1 MCNLCQSC
9 FYSNNS
15 ILKHLVLYHR
25 IAVQDGSTALTVS
38 KCETVSKLKPLSN
51 DLANDLSC
59 QTQKPILHFI
69 HNCDHCSSQFASK
82 KGLQRHLHSVHTDQ
96 GVEPKFDSGVDLSK
110 KSLEDNN
117 VQKFVCSECGMS
129 FHDNSSLVL
138 HRDDCSG
145 WSSSS
150 GGTGRRVKCDICR
163 KRFRNPLTLDEHR
176 RLHENESCLNSVN
189 LEFEGLPKNDCCSLN
204 DKASSG
210 ENASFSLIKTEDYIL
225 TKPANN
231 SQGNKKIAGYS
242 IPTYKKAKV
251 PPNADGLFE
260 CDECH
265 KTFTC
270 RSSLSNHVKSHFN
283 FKNKPFSCSACNQ
296 GFMSTL
302 TLQYHRQQL
311 CPNLNR
317 EEASEQEIN
326 NLNHTLEIVQQSN
339 NLYSSFDGVSQVPG
353 SNYSSVATS
362 GDTSSSL
369 YTSSGA
375 NNLTTRATSC
385 MHCNAMFPDRSLLE
399 DHASKEHSNH
409 AGEVVCIICPRSF
422 TTYMAFRVHMTKS
435 HGGPNGTSLK
445 SHLNAANI
453 HKANTSFE
461 MIQEL
466 SSSLSKE
473 RPSSSSTP
481 SNGKVFHS
489 RHACPNCDKDFSTSQ
504 ALGNHK
510 RACMPHLYKKVN
522 L

>member
-1 MCNLCQSC
+1 MSSGMYPSQCVCNLCQSC

-15 ILKHLVLYHR
+15 ILKHLVLHHR
-25 IAVQDGSTALTVS
+25 IAIQDGYTALSIS
-38 KCETVSKLKPLSN
+38 KCESVAKLKPLLN
-51 DLANDLSC
+51 ETVNDLS
-59 QTQKPILHFI
+59 TATAKPILHFI
-69 HNCDHCSSQFASK
+69 HNCEHCSSQFASK
-82 KGLQRHLHSVHTDQ
+82 KGLQRHLHSVHVDQ
-96 GVEPKFDSGVDLSK
+96 GIDVKYDSGVDLSK
-110 KSLEDNN
+110 KSLDDNTL
-117 VQKFVCSECGMS
+117 KFVCSDCGMS
-129 FHDNSSLVL
+129 FHDNKSLIL

-176 RLHENESCLNSVN
+176 RLHENESCINSIV
-189 LEFEGLPKNDCCSLN
+189 EADGIATN
-204 DKASSG
+204 DKPAAG
-210 ENASFSLIKTEDYIL
+210 ESTTFPRIKTEEYML
-225 TKPANN
+225 SKPAASPANN
-231 SQGNKKIAGYS
+231 KKASTYS

-311 CPNLNR
+311 CPNINR
-317 EEASEQEIN
+317 EENSEQEVN
-326 NLNHTLEIVQQSN
+326 NSNSLELAPQQN
-339 NLYSSFDGVSQVPG
+339 IYSSFDGVSQVPG
-353 SNYSSVATS
+353 SNYSSVSNTGDS
-362 GDTSSSL
+362 GSSL
-369 YTSSGA
+369 YTSST

-445 SHLNAANI
+445 SHLNAASI

-473 RPSSSSTP
+473 RPSSSSNP